1 MAAFCTP
8 SSVLALTI
16 KKCKHMDEKRI
27 MTSLP
32 HTTLCGDIFY
42 RYHEKIVKGDCVI
55 LGREV
60 GQSTTFEVGPGLSV
74 GDVMNFNVK
83 SLEYHCRCDDE
94 VEELKQKIEDSSKQ
108 ATQKTINAFEL
119 LMAGGRDFV
128 KKKERSSG
136 VKEGLNQKDELFNGL
151 VDEFKTS
158 KVDFPKAHVNT
169 DGPYI
174 VQD

>member
-74 GDVMNFNVK
+74 GDGLHGKALVRMTLTCANPIEVPFYSA
-83 SLEYHCRCDDE
+83 SLGRLDLCYYCGGCDGE
-94 VEELKQKIEDSSKQ
+94 VDQELKKQYKTVLPVCLECLEHEQPPCYRPYGKKSK
-108 ATQKTINAFEL
+108 
-119 LMAGGRDFV
+119 
-128 KKKERSSG
+128 SG
-136 VKEGLNQKDELFNGL
+136 NSQ
-151 VDEFKTS
+151 
-158 KVDFPKAHVNT
+158 
-169 DGPYI
+169 
-174 VQD
+174 